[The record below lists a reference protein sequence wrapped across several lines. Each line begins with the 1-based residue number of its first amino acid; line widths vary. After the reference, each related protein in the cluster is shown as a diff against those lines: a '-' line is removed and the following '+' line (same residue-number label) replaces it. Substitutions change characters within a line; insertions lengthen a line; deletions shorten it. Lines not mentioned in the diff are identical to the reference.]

1 MEDKSV
7 CYYCGTIYD
16 KELGK
21 CPLCGSTVKSSQD
34 EAARPQPRQ
43 RLTEKERK
51 ERRRQAKGKYS
62 SKKKSSVSAR
72 PILIAALVLLILAVL
87 VMAWFIADMIG
98 WIPGLEDRVERDSQT
113 VQTENKGCEELT
125 ISAANLRL
133 EAADATAELEVR
145 VNLYCEETVF
155 VNSSDGSVVSVSDQA
170 VTGEDETGKT
180 AIFTLTAHKEGK
192 AEIKVTC
199 GDRQAVCAVVC
210 DFSGS
215 AAVGDPTAD
224 EEPPASDLPN
234 EPSGVP
240 EDYVPLLNSG
250 DITLLSRGDKIALRV
265 TNLPAGEQVSWFS
278 TDESVAK
285 VNSYG
290 EVTAIGGGKAKIRV
304 TVCGKTTE
312 LLVRCNFGDFID
324 EGAHLDA
331 YRSDVTVSVGETF
344 ALYLYDSDGERIE
357 DVVYVIGDP
366 DICEVTDGIV
376 KAIGYGTTVV
386 TVDYYG
392 VEFECI
398 VRVR

>member
-62 SKKKSSVSAR
+62 SKKSRNVSAR

-87 VMAWFIADMIG
+87 VMAWFIADMVG
-98 WIPGLEDRVERDSQT
+98 WVPGLEDRVERDPQT
-113 VQTENKGCEELT
+113 VVTQSKDCEELT
-125 ISAANLRL
+125 ISAANLRM

-155 VNSSDGSVVSVSDQA
+155 VNSSDASVVSVSDQA

-180 AIFTLTAHKEGK
+180 AVFTLICHKEGK
-192 AEIKVTC
+192 AEIKITC
-199 GDRQAVCAVVC
+199 GDRQAICAVVC

-215 AAVGDPTAD
+215 ASGENQPSG
-224 EEPPASDLPN
+224 EEPSATDEPN
-234 EPSGVP
+234 EPFEIP
-240 EDYVPLLNSG
+240 EDFVPQLNSG
-250 DITLLSRGDKIALRV
+250 DITLLARGEKLALRV
-265 TNLPAGEQVSWFS
+265 TNLPDGEEVSWFS
-278 TDESVAK
+278 TDESVVK

-357 DVVYVIGDP
+357 DVVYIIGNT

-398 VRVR
+398 VRVK